1 MINIESIMIP
11 VWLWGGHSSGH
22 QTHDVQ
28 ACHWCDFSKARA
40 PASLPSSVQVHEGWS
55 RGSQTVVQQEK
66 LGPSSPP
73 SGPWCHF

>member
-1 MINIESIMIP
+1 MIP

-28 ACHWCDFSKARA
+28 TCHWCEFSKVRA
-40 PASLPSSVQVHEGWS
+40 PPSLPNPVQVHEGWN

-66 LGPSSPP
+66 LGTILTSLGSLVPLLKLD
-73 SGPWCHF
+73 